1 MKPRTARP
9 GLTPSE
15 PAAKPDAFRNRS
27 PLAFFALVFALSFP
41 FWLMGAATGLQLM
54 PGLSGSALMAFSPMA
69 AALILVYRENRAA
82 GVMEL
87 LARSLDF
94 KRIKAKRWYVPIV
107 LLMPGVSVVVYG
119 LMHWMGMPLPAPQ
132 VSVVPALLMFL
143 LFFVGALGEELGWSG
158 YVLDPLQARWGAL
171 RAGVALGLVGI
182 MWHLVPLLLL
192 HRPPAWIAWWCL
204 YAVAARILMVWLYNN
219 TGKSV
224 FAVALFHATLNLSYM
239 LFPIYGS
246 LFDMRLGGLV
256 MAFAAAVV
264 TVVWGPRTLAR
275 QTRA

>member
-1 MKPRTARP
+1 MKTRTAKP
-9 GLTPSE
+9 DLTPSDS
-15 PAAKPDAFRNRS
+15 AAKPDAFRNRS
-27 PLAFFALVFALSFP
+27 PLAFFALAFGLSFP
-41 FWLMGAATGLQLM
+41 FWLMGAAIDLQLM
-54 PGLSGSALMAFSPMA
+54 PGLSASVLMAFSPMA
-69 AALILVYRENRAA
+69 AALILVYRENKAA

-87 LARSLDF
+87 LARSLNF
-94 KRIKAKRWYVPIV
+94 KRIKAKRWYLPIL

-132 VSVVPALLMFL
+132 VSVVPALLML
-143 LFFVGALGEELGWSG
+143 LAFFVGALGEELGWSG
-158 YVLDPLQARWGAL
+158 YVLDPMQARWSAL
-171 RAGVALGLVGI
+171 RVGVTLGLVAI

-204 YAVAARILMVWLYNN
+204 YAVAARVLIVWLYNS

-224 FAVALFHATLNLSYM
+224 CAVALFHATLNLSYM

-246 LFDMRLGGLV
+246 HFDMRLGALV
-256 MAFAAAVV
+256 LAFAAAVV

-275 QTRA
+275 YMRA

>member
-1 MKPRTARP
+1 MKPRTARA
-9 GLTPSE
+9 GLAHGMS
-15 PAAKPDAFRNRS
+15 AAKADTFRNRS

-41 FWLMGAATGLQLM
+41 FWLIGAATELQLM

-171 RAGVALGLVGI
+171 LAGVALGLVGI